1 MKHFIIVKFKKDF
14 DYENSVDDI
23 YGIFSKTLQIS
34 GISAVDVK
42 KSNSDRENRYDLM
55 IEITMEKSALNAYDI
70 SAPHKEWK
78 EKYGKYIEKK
88 AIFDCER

>member
-55 IEITMEKSALNAYDI
+55 IEITMEKSALNAYDV
-70 SAPHKEWK
+70 SAPHRMWK